1 LLNFTLNR
9 RLAHLVVA
17 SAVLLVASWP
27 LTSHA
32 TLTIK
37 ITQGIEGAQPIAVVP
52 FAVGP
57 GSAPPP
63 QDIARIISNDLT
75 RSGRFSPLPVGDLP
89 GRPSDASAVNFSDF
103 RILGT
108 PNLVIGKINALSDGR
123 FKVEFR
129 LFDVFR
135 GAQITGYELDA
146 RPDELRR
153 IAHQIS
159 DIIYEALTGER
170 GAFDTR
176 IAYVT
181 ELKTGGKSVYALNVA
196 DSDGFNPQVVLES
209 KAPIV
214 SPAWSTDGRLL
225 AYVSFEGSRPRIF
238 AQNVATGTRQVIAA
252 FPGLNGAPA
261 WAPDGKHMAMTLS
274 KDGNAEIYVMNID
287 TRVLRRLTTSGAI
300 DTEPAWSPDGK
311 SLVFTSDRGG
321 TPQIYRIPA
330 TGGRATRLTFE
341 GKYNSRATFAPD
353 GKSIALIHGN
363 KGAFRTAVLDLENK
377 ALRVLTKT
385 TLDESPSFSPN
396 GRMLLY
402 ATSGDGG
409 GTLAGVSTD
418 GRVRQELATQQGDV
432 REPAWSPFRQP

>member
-1 LLNFTLNR
+1 VIAKLYR
-9 RLAHLVVA
+9 RLAVFLMA
-17 SAVLLVASWP
+17 GSALVAASGAHAA
-27 LTSHA
+27 SHSV
-32 TLTIK
+32 LTIR
-37 ITQGIEGAQPIAVVP
+37 ITQGIEGAQPIAIVP
-52 FAVGP
+52 FGLQP
-57 GSAPPP
+57 GTQPPP
-63 QDIARIISNDLT
+63 QDIARIISDDLT
-75 RSGRFSPLPVGDLP
+75 RSGRFSPLPASDLP
-89 GRPSDASAVNFSDF
+89 SRPSDASAVNFSDF

-108 PNLVIGKINALSDGR
+108 PNLVIGKVNRLANGR
-123 FKVEFR
+123 FGVQFR

-135 GAQITGYELDA
+135 GAQVTGYELDA

-181 ELKTGGKSVYALNVA
+181 EVTSGPTSKYALIVA
-196 DSDGFNPQVVLES
+196 DSDAFNPQVVLES

-214 SPAWSTDGRLL
+214 SPAWSPDGLQL

-238 AQNVATGTRQVIAA
+238 AQNLAVGTRQVIAA

-261 WAPDGKHMAMTLS
+261 WAPDGKRMAMTLS
-274 KDGNAEIYVMNID
+274 KDGNAEIYVMDIA
-287 TRVLRRLTTSGAI
+287 TRRLRRLTVGAAI
-300 DTEPAWSPDGK
+300 DTEPAWAPDGK

-321 TPQIYRIPA
+321 TPQIYRISA
-330 TGGRATRLTFE
+330 TGGRATRLTFD
-341 GKYNSRATFAPD
+341 GKYSSRATFAPD
-353 GKSIALIHGN
+353 GKSLAFIYGN
-363 KGAFRTAVLDLENK
+363 KGTYRTAVLDLDNN

-385 TLDESPSFSPN
+385 TLDESPSFAPN
-396 GRMLLY
+396 GSMILY
-402 ATSGDGG
+402 ATSNAGG

-418 GRVRQELATQQGDV
+418 GRVRQELAAQLGDV

>member
-1 LLNFTLNR
+1 MLFAGAALI
-9 RLAHLVVA
+9 A
-17 SAVLLVASWP
+17 ASWP
-27 LTSHA
+27 HTSHA

-37 ITQGIEGAQPIAVVP
+37 ITQGLEGAQPIAIVP
-52 FAVGP
+52 FGLQQ
-57 GSAPPP
+57 GSQPPP
-63 QDIARIISNDLT
+63 QDIARIIANDLT
-75 RSGRFSPLPVGDLP
+75 RSARFAPLPVGDLP
-89 GRPSDASAVNFSDF
+89 SRPSTASAVNFSDF

-108 PNLVIGKINALSDGR
+108 PNLVIGKVNRLANGR

-135 GAQITGYELDA
+135 GAQLTGYELDA

-153 IAHQIS
+153 IAHQMS

-181 ELKTGGKSVYALNVA
+181 ELRSGGASKYALNVA

-214 SPAWSTDGRLL
+214 SPAWSPNGRQL
-225 AYVSFEGSRPRIF
+225 AYVSFEGDRPRIF
-238 AQNVATGTRQVIAA
+238 SQNLTTGIRQVIAA

-261 WAPDGKHMAMTLS
+261 WSPDGKQMAMTLS
-274 KDGNAEIYVMNID
+274 KDGNAEIYVMDID
-287 TRVLRRLTTSGAI
+287 TRRLRRLTVGAAI
-300 DTEPAWSPDGK
+300 DTEAAWAPDGE

-321 TPQIYRIPA
+321 SPQIYRVA
-330 TGGRATRLTFE
+330 ASGGRATRLTFE
-341 GKYNSRATFAPD
+341 GTYNSRATFAPD
-353 GKSIALIHGN
+353 GKSLALVHGN
-363 KGAFRTAVLDLENK
+363 KGTFRTAVLDLENK
-377 ALRVLTKT
+377 VLRVLTKT
-385 TLDESPSFSPN
+385 TLDESPSFAPN
-396 GRMLLY
+396 GSMVLY

-409 GTLAGVSTD
+409 GTLAGVTID
-418 GRVRQELATQQGDV
+418 GRVRQELASQQGDV

>member
-1 LLNFTLNR
+1 MIAKLKL
-9 RLAHLVVA
+9 RLTPIVIAGAAFLA
-17 SAVLLVASWP
+17 ASWP
-27 LTSHA
+27 DTGNA

-37 ITQGIEGAQPIAVVP
+37 ITQGIEGAQPIAIVP
-52 FAVGP
+52 FGVKP
-57 GSAPPP
+57 GSPPPP
-63 QDIARIISNDLT
+63 QDIAQIISNDLA
-75 RSGRFSPLPVGDLP
+75 RSGRFLPLPVGDLP
-89 GRPSDASAVNFSDF
+89 SRPSDASAVSFADF
-103 RILGT
+103 RILGA
-108 PNLVIGKINALSDGR
+108 PNLVIGKVNPLADGR

-135 GAQITGYELDA
+135 GAQVTGYELEA

-153 IAHQIS
+153 IAHQMS

-181 ELKTGGKSVYALNVA
+181 ELRSGNGSAFALNVA

-209 KAPIV
+209 RDPIV
-214 SPAWSTDGRLL
+214 SPAWSPDGQRL
-225 AYVSFEGSRPRIF
+225 AYVSFEGQRPRIF
-238 AQNVATGTRQVIAA
+238 TQNLATGTRKVIAA

-261 WAPDGKHMAMTLS
+261 WSPDGKQVAMTLS
-274 KDGNAEIYVMNID
+274 KDGNAEIYLLD
-287 TRVLRRLTTSGAI
+287 LDSGRLRRLTIGGAI
-300 DTEPAWSPDGK
+300 DTEPSWAPDGK

-321 TPQIYRIPA
+321 TPQIYRVAA
-330 TGGRATRLTFE
+330 TGGPATRLTFE

-353 GKSIALIHGN
+353 GKSLALVHGSN
-363 KGAFRTAVLDLENK
+363 GTFRTAVLDLENN
-377 ALRVLTKT
+377 ALRVLTNT
-385 TLDESPSFSPN
+385 TLDESPSFAPN
-396 GRMLLY
+396 GSMILY
-402 ATSGDGG
+402 ATSAAGA

>member
-1 LLNFTLNR
+1 
-9 RLAHLVVA
+9 V
-17 SAVLLVASWP
+17 
-27 LTSHA
+27 
-32 TLTIK
+32 K
-37 ITQGIEGAQPIAVVP
+37 
-52 FAVGP
+52 P
-57 GSAPPP
+57 GSQPPP
-63 QDIARIISNDLT
+63 QDIATIISNDLT
-75 RSGRFSPLPVGDLP
+75 RSGRFLPLPVGDLP
-89 GRPSDASAVNFSDF
+89 SRPSTAAGVNFSDF

-108 PNLVIGKINALSDGR
+108 PNLVIGKVNRLANGR

-135 GAQITGYELDA
+135 GTQVTGYELDA

-153 IAHQIS
+153 IAHQMS

-181 ELKTGGKSVYALNVA
+181 EQRSGGTSRYALNVA

-214 SPAWSTDGRLL
+214 SPAWSPDGLRL
-225 AYVSFEGSRPRIF
+225 AYVSFEGRRPRIF
-238 AQNVATGTRQVIAA
+238 IQNLSTGTRQVIAA

-261 WAPDGKHMAMTLS
+261 WSPDGKRMAMTLS
-274 KDGNAEIYVMNID
+274 KDGNAEIYVMDID
-287 TRVLRRLTTSGAI
+287 TRRLRRLTVGAAI
-300 DTEPAWSPDGK
+300 DTEPAWAPDGK

-321 TPQIYRIPA
+321 TPQVYRIPA
-330 TGGRATRLTFE
+330 TGGQAKRLTFD

-353 GKSIALIHGN
+353 GKSLALVHGN
-363 KGAFRTAVLDLENK
+363 KGTFRTAVLDLENN

-385 TLDESPSFSPN
+385 TLDESPTFAPN
-396 GRMLLY
+396 GSMILY
-402 ATSGDGG
+402 ATSGARGG
-409 GTLAGVSTD
+409 ILAGVSAD
-418 GRVRQELATQQGDV
+418 GRVRQELAVRQGDV

>member
-1 LLNFTLNR
+1 MNFKLNR
-9 RLAHLVVA
+9 RLAP
-17 SAVLLVASWP
+17 LLVACAFLLAVSWP
-27 LTSHA
+27 DTSYA

-52 FAVGP
+52 FAVPP
-57 GSAPPP
+57 GSPAPP
-63 QDIARIISNDLT
+63 QDIAQIISNDLT

-89 GRPSDASAVNFSDF
+89 SRPSDASAVNFSDF

-108 PNLVIGKINALSDGR
+108 PNLVIGKVRGLADGR

-135 GAQITGYELDA
+135 SAQLTGYELDA

-209 KAPIV
+209 KAPIL

-225 AYVSFEGSRPRIF
+225 AYVSFEGGRPRIF
-238 AQNVATGTRQVIAA
+238 AQNLATGTRQVVAA

-274 KDGNAEIYVMNID
+274 KDGNAEIYVMNIE
-287 TRVLRRLTTSGAI
+287 TRVLRRLTTGAAI
-300 DTEPAWSPDGK
+300 DTEAAWAPDGK

-330 TGGRATRLTFE
+330 AGGRATRLTFE

-353 GKSIALIHGN
+353 GKSIALIHGS
-363 KGAFRTAVLDLENK
+363 KGAYRTAVLDLENK

-385 TLDESPSFSPN
+385 TLDESPSFAPN
-396 GRMLLY
+396 GSMLLY
-402 ATSGDGG
+402 ATSGDRG

-418 GRVRQELATQQGDV
+418 GRVRQELETRQGDV

>member
-1 LLNFTLNR
+1 LIFKLNR
-9 RLAHLVVA
+9 RLA
-17 SAVLLVASWP
+17 SLLVACAFLLAVSWP
-27 LTSHA
+27 DTSHA

-57 GSAPPP
+57 GSPAPP
-63 QDIARIISNDLT
+63 QDIAQIISNDLT

-89 GRPSDASAVNFSDF
+89 SRPSDASAVNFSDF

-108 PNLVIGKINALSDGR
+108 PNLVIGKVRALADGR

-135 GAQITGYELDA
+135 SAQLTGYELDA

-181 ELKTGGKSVYALNVA
+181 EMKTGGKSVYALNVA
-196 DSDGFNPQVVLES
+196 DSDGLNPQVVLES
-209 KAPIV
+209 KAPIL

-225 AYVSFEGSRPRIF
+225 AYVSFEGGRPRIF
-238 AQNVATGTRQVIAA
+238 AQNLATGTRQVVAA

-274 KDGNAEIYVMNID
+274 KDGNAEIYVMNIE
-287 TRVLRRLTTSGAI
+287 TRVLRRLTTGAAI
-300 DTEPAWSPDGK
+300 DTEPAWAPDGK

-330 TGGRATRLTFE
+330 AGGRATRLTFE

-353 GKSIALIHGN
+353 GKSIALIHGS

-385 TLDESPSFSPN
+385 TLDESPSFAPN
-396 GRMLLY
+396 GSMLLY
-402 ATSGDGG
+402 ATSGDRG

-418 GRVRQELATQQGDV
+418 GRVRQELETQQGDV

>member
-1 LLNFTLNR
+1 LIAKMNR
-9 RLAHLVVA
+9 RLAPILIA
-17 SAVLLVASWP
+17 GAALLAASWSH
-27 LTSHA
+27 TSHA
-32 TLTIK
+32 ELIIK
-37 ITQGIEGAQPIAVVP
+37 ITQGIEGAQPIAIVP
-52 FAVGP
+52 FGVRP
-57 GSAPPP
+57 GSQPPP
-63 QDIARIISNDLT
+63 QNIATIISNDLT
-75 RSGRFSPLPVGDLP
+75 RSGRFSPLPAGDLP
-89 GRPSDASAVNFSDF
+89 SRPSEAAAVNFSDF

-108 PNLVIGKINALSDGR
+108 PSLVIGKVKRLANGR

-135 GAQITGYELDA
+135 GVQVTGYELDA

-153 IAHQIS
+153 IAHQMS

-176 IAYVT
+176 IAYIT
-181 ELKTGGKSVYALNVA
+181 ELRSGGASRYALNVA
-196 DSDGFNPQVVLES
+196 DSDGFNPRVVLES

-214 SPAWSTDGRLL
+214 SPAWSPNGRQL
-225 AYVSFEGSRPRIF
+225 AYVSFEGKRPRIF
-238 AQNVATGTRQVIAA
+238 AQNLGTGTRQVIAA

-261 WAPDGKHMAMTLS
+261 WSPDGKRMAMTLS
-274 KDGNAEIYVMNID
+274 KDGNAEIYIMDVD
-287 TRVLRRLTTSGAI
+287 TRRLRRLTVGAAI
-300 DTEPAWSPDGK
+300 DTEPAWAPDGK

-330 TGGRATRLTFE
+330 TGGRATRLTFD

-353 GKSIALIHGN
+353 GKSLALVHGS
-363 KGAFRTAVLDLENK
+363 KGTFRTAVLDLENN

-385 TLDESPSFSPN
+385 TLDESPSFAPN
-396 GRMLLY
+396 GSMILY

-409 GTLAGVSTD
+409 GTLAGVSAD
-418 GRVRQELATQQGDV
+418 GRVRQELATRQGDV